1 MLHNHYLI
9 FNYKIHLLE
18 QAVRAAVMLPI
29 IVLVLFTPEKK
40 KKKKWQRQVLLKIN
54 YIKMKI
60 RI

>member
-40 KKKKWQRQVLLKIN
+40 KKKKSGRGKFSLKLI
-54 YIKMKI
+54 ILK
-60 RI
+60 